1 MLHACPQQFRLYRVQ
16 FRQKKKPKQ
25 KSPLVNNIV
34 NPVFRRTLKSLFT
47 TTARIPIIEIYLL
60 CTTTEI
66 KILISSGCKS
76 IFQKKTSKSQL
87 LYLTSLNIIHYLTYI
102 IVKQLLFQA
111 IVTLLQLLYN
121 NTFMLLNHVYH
132 DTTKTLIQLYCITG
146 FV

>member
-16 FRQKKKPKQ
+16 FRQEKKKTKQ

-47 TTARIPIIEIYLL
+47 TTARIPITEIYLL

-87 LYLTSLNIIHYLTYI
+87 LYLTSLNIIHYLT

-111 IVTLLQLLYN
+111 IATLLQLVYN
-121 NTFMLLNHVYH
+121 NTFMLLNHLYH
-132 DTTKTLIQLYCITG
+132 DTTKTLIQLYCITR